1 MNIYFASL
9 FNILIFQMI
18 PEEAQLWMPEKKK
31 QNQRKKDR
39 KKEITGCAVMGYS
52 QNSKAVINSRLAER
66 LHPEM

>member
-1 MNIYFASL
+1 
-9 FNILIFQMI
+9 MI